1 VASRDIGHQER
12 YPALAVFA
20 KGAAMAATMN
30 ISLTEPLKRFVDEQ
44 VREGGFSSTS
54 DYVRELIRERQR
66 RAAETMLRSLI
77 AEGLASGPA
86 ESVTTAFFAA
96 QRKRLRK

>member
-1 VASRDIGHQER
+1 
-12 YPALAVFA
+12 
-20 KGAAMAATMN
+20 MAATMN

-66 RAAETMLRSLI
+66 RSSEQKLRELI

-86 ESVTTAFFAA
+86 EAVAPDFFDQ
-96 QRKRLRK
+96 QRKRLGH

>member
-1 VASRDIGHQER
+1 
-12 YPALAVFA
+12 
-20 KGAAMAATMN
+20 MAATMN
-30 ISLTEPLKRFVDEQ
+30 ISLTEPLRRFVDEQ

-66 RAAETMLRSLI
+66 RSAEQKLRELI

-86 ESVTTAFFAA
+86 TPVAPDFFAE
-96 QRKRLRK
+96 QRKRLGH

>member
-1 VASRDIGHQER
+1 
-12 YPALAVFA
+12 
-20 KGAAMAATMN
+20 MAATMN
-30 ISLTEPLKRFVDEQ
+30 ISLTEPLKSFVDQQ

-66 RAAETMLRSLI
+66 RSAEDKLRSLI
-77 AEGLASGPA
+77 AEGLASGAA
-86 ESVTTAFFAA
+86 EAVTPAFFAA

>member
-1 VASRDIGHQER
+1 
-12 YPALAVFA
+12 
-20 KGAAMAATMN
+20 MAATMN

-44 VREGGFSSTS
+44 VRDGGFSSTS

-66 RAAETMLRSLI
+66 RTAEDFLRALI

-86 ESVTTAFFAA
+86 QSAGKEFFAA

>member
-1 VASRDIGHQER
+1 
-12 YPALAVFA
+12 
-20 KGAAMAATMN
+20 MAATMN

-44 VREGGFSSTS
+44 VREGGFASTS

-66 RAAETMLRSLI
+66 RRAEETLRALI

-86 ESVTTAFFAA
+86 QPVTPAFFTA
-96 QRKRLRK
+96 QRKRLGK

>member
-1 VASRDIGHQER
+1 
-12 YPALAVFA
+12 
-20 KGAAMAATMN
+20 MAATMN

-66 RAAETMLRSLI
+66 KSSEQKLRELI
-77 AEGLASGPA
+77 AEGLGSGPA
-86 ESVTTAFFAA
+86 VPVPADFFAE
-96 QRKRLRK
+96 QRKRLGH

>member
-1 VASRDIGHQER
+1 
-12 YPALAVFA
+12 
-20 KGAAMAATMN
+20 MAATMN

-66 RAAETMLRSLI
+66 RSAEQKLRELI

-86 ESVTTAFFAA
+86 VSVPPDFFAE
-96 QRKRLRK
+96 QRKRLGH